1 MEATKNLCA
10 QIPLSLHAR
19 IRAEQEK
26 SGETL
31 SAYITTILTQYYEG
45 GKDMDNMRTLA
56 FQIPEELFQR
66 LKDHLAG
73 KRNGRGKKL
82 VRRNLSWLSSS
93 GRWMRQNKKRKCSA
107 AAFCCGGIFLFK
119 NDCCIDLGN
128 TKCNPMD

>member
-66 LKDHLAG
+66 LKDHLVREAE
-73 KRNGRGKKL
+73 RTGKKVSQKEFVL
-82 VRRNLSWLSSS
+82 ALIQRVLDEEAR
-93 GRWMRQNKKRKCSA
+93 
-107 AAFCCGGIFLFK
+107 
-119 NDCCIDLGN
+119 
-128 TKCNPMD
+128 

>member
-31 SAYITTILTQYYEG
+31 SAYITMILTQYYEG
-45 GKDMDNMRTLA
+45 GKEMDNMRTLA

-66 LKDHLAG
+66 LKDRSTRG
-73 KRNGRGKKL
+73 RNGRAVRTL
-82 VRRNLSWLSSS
+82 QREVRRL
-93 GRWMRQNKKRKCSA
+93 
-107 AAFCCGGIFLFK
+107 
-119 NDCCIDLGN
+119 
-128 TKCNPMD
+128 P